1 MFKAYQNIWLCGLAA
16 SGKTT
21 LLRFLS
27 NKLKG
32 VEYLNDSLEMVEFI
46 RKDKKEKH
54 HKKPTPNSFILSDS
68 EPVYYSIQ
76 QLIKKI
82 NKTKNK
88 KIIELSRGKDKEGM
102 VDFSYHYLFSALN
115 KDLKKS
121 SLFIYVYSPF
131 EERLKRNQQRPAL
144 NNNTTSFES
153 FHCPQE
159 AMNRFFMED
168 DFFQAIKKHLVD
180 VLFIPNLYSL
190 KYLQHKV
197 EMLFFNDLIY

>member
-1 MFKAYQNIWLCGLAA
+1 MLKAYQNIWLCGLAA
-16 SGKTT
+16 SGKTA

-32 VEYLNDSLEMVEFI
+32 VEYLNDSLEIVEFI
-46 RKDKKEKH
+46 RKDKEEKH

-82 NKTKNK
+82 GKNKNK

-102 VDFSYHYLFSALN
+102 VDLSYHYLFSSLDDN
-115 KDLKKS
+115 LKKS

-131 EERLKRNQQRPAL
+131 EERLKRNQQRSIL
-144 NNNTTSFES
+144 HDKISSFES
-153 FHCPQE
+153 FYCPQE

-168 DFFQAIKKHLVD
+168 DFFQAINEYCVD
-180 VLFIPNLYSL
+180 VFVIPNLYSL
-190 KYLQHKV
+190 KHLQHKV
-197 EMLFFNDLIY
+197 RGLFFNDLTY